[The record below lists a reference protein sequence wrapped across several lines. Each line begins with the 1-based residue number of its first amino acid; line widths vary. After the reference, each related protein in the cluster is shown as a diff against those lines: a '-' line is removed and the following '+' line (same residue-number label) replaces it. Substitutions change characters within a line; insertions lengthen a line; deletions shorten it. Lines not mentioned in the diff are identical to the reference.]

1 MTQHT
6 LFAAKVDVVLTI
18 CINTYSRLIL
28 SSSESNSFMAAAKD
42 ITRRDV
48 AKFLLTCFAFMF
60 LISYLLRGKLL
71 LAGKRTKPGL
81 AYLCL
86 TKACFEKHADRMELK
101 LRVESQLFH
110 DEMQG
115 TELGF
120 KPKRHLQSK
129 VAINDNLVAQ
139 NYVTQSER
147 SATLKSGEH
156 LKFDE
161 VSDSRNT
168 SKNLLQRLPNALIIG
183 VKKGG
188 TKALLVF
195 LRVHPDIQACNKE
208 VHFFDKNYQKGIQ
221 WYKRRMPRSYPNQI
235 TLEKSPR
242 YFVDEHVPKR
252 VYEMSPSIKLL
263 VILRDPVKRAI
274 SDYAHMKTRKKKY
287 LMTKDI
293 EEILWNNKTNEFN
306 SSAQFLRNGLYAVFL
321 KRWLR
326 YFPRE
331 QIHIVNGDEFIKR
344 PGNEVMKVQKFL
356 NLDMQ
361 IDETDFVY
369 NKTKQFYCIKNKFVD
384 RQTKRHKDSICL
396 GKSKGR
402 KHPNVSQKTLQAIRE
417 FYRPHNEE
425 LYKLVGINF
434 GW

>member
-1 MTQHT
+1 
-6 LFAAKVDVVLTI
+6 
-18 CINTYSRLIL
+18 
-28 SSSESNSFMAAAKD
+28 MADAKD

-48 AKFLLTCFAFMF
+48 AKFLLTFAFIF
-60 LISYLLRGKLL
+60 LICFLLRGKLL
-71 LAGKRTKPGL
+71 LEGTRTKPGFTR
-81 AYLCL
+81 A
-86 TKACFEKHADRMELK
+86 
-101 LRVESQLFH
+101 ESQLF
-110 DEMQG
+110 DYEV
-115 TELGF
+115 EGF
-120 KPKRHLQSK
+120 KPSR
-129 VAINDNLVAQ
+129 VVINDNLVAQ
-139 NYVTQSER
+139 NYVTQSEQ
-147 SATLKSGEH
+147 STKSKSDENL

-161 VSDSRNT
+161 ISYSQSAR
-168 SKNLLQRLPNALIIG
+168 KNLRQRLPNALIIG

-402 KHPNVSQKTLQAIRE
+402 KHPNVSQKTLQAIRK
-417 FYRPHNEE
+417 FYKPHNEE

>member
-1 MTQHT
+1 
-6 LFAAKVDVVLTI
+6 
-18 CINTYSRLIL
+18 
-28 SSSESNSFMAAAKD
+28 MAAAKD
-42 ITRRDV
+42 ITRRDI
-48 AKFLLTCFAFMF
+48 AKFILTCFAFMF
-60 LISYLLRGKLL
+60 LISYLLRGKFL
-71 LAGKRTKPGL
+71 LAQQGGTSTKQGI

-86 TKACFEKHADRMELK
+86 TKACFEKHAARMELK
-101 LRVESQLFH
+101 LRAGAQLPH
-110 DEMQG
+110 DEMDR
-115 TELGF
+115 TKLGF
-120 KPKRHLQSK
+120 KASRHLQSK
-129 VAINDNLVAQ
+129 VANNDNLIAQ
-139 NYVTQSER
+139 NYVTQSEQR
-147 SATLKSGEH
+147 ATSKSDEN
-156 LKFDE
+156 LKFNE
-161 VSDSRNT
+161 ISDSRKGGG
-168 SKNLLQRLPNALIIG
+168 KNLLQRLPNALIIG

-221 WYKRRMPRSYPNQI
+221 WYKRRMPRSYPNEI

-242 YFVDEHVPKR
+242 YFVDQHVPKR

-263 VILRDPVKRAI
+263 IILRDPVKRAI

-287 LMTKDI
+287 LMKKDI
-293 EEILWNNKTNEFN
+293 EEILWNNKTGKFN

-344 PGNEVMKVQKFL
+344 PGSEVMKVQKFL

-369 NKTKQFYCIKNKFVD
+369 NKTKQFYCIKNKFID
-384 RQTKRHKDSICL
+384 RRTTRHKDSICL

-402 KHPNVSQKTLQAIRE
+402 KHPYVSQKTLQAIRE